1 VITTDEDHSM
11 HRQSR
16 RRRLGGLLAGGAL
29 LLVTAT
35 ALAAGRSITLNLKGG
50 YKNETRVAC
59 TQRNHY
65 TVYHRGGTLR
75 MDGYISPAPALP
87 DGAWRVKIKVKR
99 CKGGRFVEIWH
110 GYARGNRVTLNGVKV
125 GHFRK
130 TYRMRSTGYF
140 FARAYYYRTHPRLRS
155 RAEHF
160 HVTR

>member
-1 VITTDEDHSM
+1 MKGDRSIHP
-11 HRQSR
+11 QLP
-16 RRRLGGLLAGGAL
+16 RRRLVGLFVGSAL
-29 LLVTAT
+29 LLLLAAT
-35 ALAAGRSITLNLKGG
+35 AIAAGRSITLNLKGG
-50 YKNETRVAC
+50 YKNQTRVAC

-65 TVYHRGGTLR
+65 TVYHRGGTLK

-87 DGAWRVKIKVKR
+87 DGTWRVKIKVKR

-110 GYARGNRVTLNGVKV
+110 GYSRGNGVTLNGVKV

-140 FARAYYYRTHPRLRS
+140 FARAYYYRTHPRIRS